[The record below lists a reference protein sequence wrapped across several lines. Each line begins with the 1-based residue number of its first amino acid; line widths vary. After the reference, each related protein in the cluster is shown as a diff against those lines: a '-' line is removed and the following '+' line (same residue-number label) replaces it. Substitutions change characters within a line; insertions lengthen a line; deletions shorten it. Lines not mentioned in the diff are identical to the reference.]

1 MVKKKGNNSASSI
14 ANKPLSRF
22 LTLKEERMRMNATL
36 KANIIPKRLSLR
48 LIRTPKEMEASSS
61 IKG

>member
-22 LTLKEERMRMNATL
+22 LTLKEERMRMNTTL

-48 LIRTPKEMEASSS
+48 LI
-61 IKG
+61 

>member
-36 KANIIPKRLSLR
+36 KAKHHTQAPVPTTNKDSQRNGG
-48 LIRTPKEMEASSS
+48 K
-61 IKG
+61 